1 MIKNQN
7 GSALIV
13 LLAVVACLSAFV
25 VMEFMYEE
33 EDMTNF
39 YSEAEVEEREMIK
52 AGEKLV

>member
-1 MIKNQN
+1 MNQN

-25 VMEFMYEE
+25 FMEFAYEE

-39 YSEAEVEEREMIK
+39 YTETEVHDGDIGG
-52 AGEKLV
+52 AAEKLV

>member
-25 VMEFMYEE
+25 IMEFVYEE

-39 YSEAEVEEREMIK
+39 YTEAEVENRDMD
-52 AGEKLV
+52 EKFT